1 MFFFFSSIRRHTRC
15 ALVTGVQTCA
25 LPISAVTMPRW
36 SLERRRT
43 GAERRV
49 ITTPPNCTQLDSC
62 RGPPSPLLH
71 GIELGEITGNKET
84 AVPRGND
91 FHSINGS
98 RALSPRASRP
108 PAPQSGHS
116 LSRRG
121 STKRDRKRV
130 G

>member
-1 MFFFFSSIRRHTRC
+1 
-15 ALVTGVQTCA
+15 
-25 LPISAVTMPRW
+25 MPRW
-36 SLERRRT
+36 SRERRRT

-49 ITTPPNCTQLDSC
+49 ITTPPNCTRLDSC

-71 GIELGEITGNKET
+71 DIELGEITGNKET

-108 PAPQSGHS
+108 PEPQSGHS
-116 LSRRG
+116 LRSEERRVWKECVSTCRSRWSPYNSKKK
-121 STKRDRKRV
+121 STTKPEQ
-130 G
+130 

>member
-1 MFFFFSSIRRHTRC
+1 
-15 ALVTGVQTCA
+15 
-25 LPISAVTMPRW
+25 MPRW
-36 SLERRRT
+36 SRERRRT
-43 GAERRV
+43 GAERGV
-49 ITTPPNCTQLDSC
+49 ITTPPNCTRLDSC

-108 PAPQSGHS
+108 PEPQSGHS

-121 STKRDRKRV
+121 STKRSEEHTSELQSLLRNSYYV
-130 G
+130 F

>member
-1 MFFFFSSIRRHTRC
+1 MCYVFVFKQKTAYEMRISDWSSDVC
-15 ALVTGVQTCA
+15 SSDL
-25 LPISAVTMPRW
+25 
-36 SLERRRT
+36 
-43 GAERRV
+43 
-49 ITTPPNCTQLDSC
+49 

-108 PAPQSGHS
+108 PEPQSGHS

-121 STKRDRKRV
+121 STKRRV
-130 G
+130 RLSGRPWIVPPNASSFTSPVM